1 MKITPK
7 IKRFQEGGSIPAA
20 EDPEMVGAPT
30 EEVPAGPEQSGDP
43 LMQLVQ
49 LAAQALQAQD
59 PNMAFQVCQALVEL
73 AQSAAP
79 TPTQEPVFRK
89 GGVLVR
95 RIRK

>member
-1 MKITPK
+1 MKITPR
-7 IKRFQEGGSIPAA
+7 IKRFQQGGPMPSPEEA
-20 EDPEMVGAPT
+20 EMAGAPA
-30 EEVPAGPEQSGDP
+30 EEAPAGPEQGGDP
-43 LMQLVQ
+43 LLQLVQ

-79 TPTQEPVFRK
+79 APAQEPVFRK

>member
-7 IKRFQEGGSIPAA
+7 IKRFQQGGPISSP
-20 EDPEMVGAPT
+20 EDPEMAGTPA
-30 EEVPAGPEQSGDP
+30 EETSAGPEQGEDP
-43 LMQLVQ
+43 LGQLIQ

-79 TPTQEPVFRK
+79 TPAQEPVFRN
-89 GGVLVR
+89 GGILHR